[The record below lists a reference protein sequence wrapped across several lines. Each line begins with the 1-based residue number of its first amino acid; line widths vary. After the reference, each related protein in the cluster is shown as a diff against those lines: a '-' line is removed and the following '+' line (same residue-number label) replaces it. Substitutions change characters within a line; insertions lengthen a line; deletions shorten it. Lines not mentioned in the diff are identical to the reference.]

1 MILWG
6 WIASIDTS
14 HFDVNRRVPGYWPL
28 APSHLNCKGHDRG
41 QTVHFQSNETYHKAG
56 SLRSSASCRVRLHSF
71 MLLPRVVERLE
82 MVCFQIETLPLG
94 PSLLLVFLSS
104 EHVRTQNHHRLFQF
118 SCTKKI
124 IWYYI
129 SLFPTAGTLGFQSL
143 GLAVVLCE
151 RTTTT
156 KTKNFQRNWRSQS
169 RLPLPTPI
177 TIMGKASLLLA
188 LRSSRFNGAV
198 HSVQPSHR
206 RTLWLMLVASNS
218 DEIGLRLSSGCPFT
232 MELFSIRKA
241 VQSVVYLFIHKKW
254 HHGTMAPW
262 PVWRLCSKAVV
273 WPWGHQP
280 LEERR
285 GWSLGMEMFR
295 NGPVILPNID
305 LGIEPTWG

>member
-1 MILWG
+1 
-6 WIASIDTS
+6 
-14 HFDVNRRVPGYWPL
+14 
-28 APSHLNCKGHDRG
+28 
-41 QTVHFQSNETYHKAG
+41 
-56 SLRSSASCRVRLHSF
+56 

-94 PSLLLVFLSS
+94 PSLSLASLSS
-104 EHVRTQNHHRLFQF
+104 EYVRTQKHHRLFQF

-124 IWYYI
+124 ILYYI

-143 GLAVVLCE
+143 GLGVVLCE
-151 RTTTT
+151 RTTE
-156 KTKNFQRNWRSQS
+156 TKNFQRNWRSQS

-188 LRSSRFNGAV
+188 LRSSRFNWAV

-218 DEIGLRLSSGCPFT
+218 DEIGLRHAGCPFT

-241 VQSVVYLFIHKKW
+241 VRSVVHLFIRKKW

-262 PVWRLCSKAVV
+262 HHGLCGGFALKQSFGHEAINLWKKRGAEALEWRCS
-273 WPWGHQP
+273 
-280 LEERR
+280 
-285 GWSLGMEMFR
+285 GM
-295 NGPVILPNID
+295 D
-305 LGIEPTWG
+305 L